1 MTKDSLLAG
10 AVELTEATMLR
21 ADGYYILNAVSTC
34 MEMIARVVP
43 AEELYKGESE

>member
-1 MTKDSLLAG
+1 
-10 AVELTEATMLR
+10 MLR